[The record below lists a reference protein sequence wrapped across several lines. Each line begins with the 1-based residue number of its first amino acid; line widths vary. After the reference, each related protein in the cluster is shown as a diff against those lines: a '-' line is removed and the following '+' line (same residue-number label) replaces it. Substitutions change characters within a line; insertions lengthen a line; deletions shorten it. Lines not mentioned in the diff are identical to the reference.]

1 MVDRAHHISV
11 CVCTY
16 KRPELL
22 RRLLRA
28 LGQQRTDALFTFS
41 IVVADNDQARSA
53 EPVVQELMTASD
65 IRIKYCVEP
74 RQNIALARNKAVEN
88 ADGDLIAFL
97 DDDEFPAA
105 AWLVHLFNARFRYG
119 VDGVLGPIKP
129 YYDCP
134 PPDWVKKGGF
144 FERPYYATGHQLN
157 WSETRTGNLL
167 FNRQILD
174 PGEVPF
180 RAEFGTAGE
189 DVDFFRR
196 MMVKG
201 CTFIWCNEAVV
212 YEAIPALR
220 CTRAYLLKRALLRGS
235 NFSKQKTNRI
245 RNAVKSLI
253 ALPCYAVALPF
264 LALFGQHV
272 ALKYTIKICD
282 HGSRLLAFLGWR
294 LMTTRNGLA

>member
-1 MVDRAHHISV
+1 MADRANHISV

-28 LGQQRTDALFTFS
+28 LSQQRSDGLFTFS
-41 IVVADNDQARSA
+41 IVVVDNDYARSA
-53 EPVVQELMTASD
+53 EPVVREFMAGSD
-65 IRIKYCVEP
+65 LHVKYSVEP

-88 ADGDLIAFL
+88 AEGDFIAFL

-105 AWLVHLFNARFRYG
+105 AWLVHLFKALLNYG
-119 VDGVLGPIKP
+119 VDGVLGPIQP
-129 YYDCP
+129 YYECP
-134 PPDWVKKGGF
+134 PPDWVRRGGF
-144 FERPYYATGHQLN
+144 FERRCHVTGYELN
-157 WSETRTGNLL
+157 WPETRTGNML
-167 FNRQILD
+167 FNRQIVN
-174 PGEVPF
+174 PGEAPF
-180 RAEFGTAGE
+180 RAEFDTAGE

-201 CTFIWCNEAVV
+201 CKFIWCNEALV
-212 YEAIPALR
+212 YEAVPALR

-235 NFSKQKTNRI
+235 NFPKQPTHRI

-253 ALPCYAVALPF
+253 AVPCYALALPF

-272 ALKYTIKICD
+272 ALKYAIKICD
-282 HGSRLLAFLGWR
+282 HASRLLAFLGWR
-294 LMTTRNGLA
+294 LLTSRSELA